1 MDCFSSLTG
10 IRTDKEPYRAKSAL
24 SLLEPRDL
32 ILNFDFECQY
42 FLEVFFRNEPYGVP
56 SHNDGRV
63 PARAP
68 AGSYSE
74 TARRFDVCVENSVPV
89 ASGAM
94 ARSGLGKGLGALI
107 GTPAVATPKD
117 GSDAGERVHQIELTS
132 IVPSTLQPRKDFARD
147 VLLELIESIRQ
158 HGIIQPLIVRQ
169 VGTRF
174 ELIAGERRWRAA
186 QELGLATVPA
196 IVRTANDLEV
206 LELSLIENLQRAD
219 LNPIEEAQG
228 YARLANEF
236 GMRQED
242 IALKVGRS
250 RAAVANAL
258 RLLDLHPQVQIW
270 LAQNLVSVGH
280 AKVLLALKAPE
291 EQLLAAET
299 VLRRNATVRSTE
311 RMVARL
317 LGIGRGRRK
326 PRRAAGDSSA
336 TATAVEDLQN
346 RLQQHLATHVTIHHG
361 EKRGRIEIEY
371 LRNRRSSADY
381 YCSWPAG
388 RRVTRVMNCR
398 GVRRG
403 GRQSKWIKAFQ
414 KTDPAGAER
423 DGRGA
428 NDRASESKYAKGP
441 ATCGGL
447 ASHVISSS

>member
-1 MDCFSSLTG
+1 
-10 IRTDKEPYRAKSAL
+10 
-24 SLLEPRDL
+24 
-32 ILNFDFECQY
+32 
-42 FLEVFFRNEPYGVP
+42 
-56 SHNDGRV
+56 
-63 PARAP
+63 
-68 AGSYSE
+68 
-74 TARRFDVCVENSVPV
+74 
-89 ASGAM
+89 M

-107 GTPAVATPKD
+107 GTPAVASPRD
-117 GSDAGERVHQIELTS
+117 GSDAAERVHEIELTS

-219 LNPIEEAQG
+219 LNAIEEAQG

-326 PRRAAGDSSA
+326 TRRAAGDPSA

-346 RLQQHLATHVTIHHG
+346 RLQQHLATHVTIHHA

-371 LRNRRSSADY
+371 Y
-381 YCSWPAG
+381 G
-388 RRVTRVMNCR
+388 
-398 GVRRG
+398 
-403 GRQSKWIKAFQ
+403 
-414 KTDPAGAER
+414 TDDLQRIISVLGL
-423 DGRGA
+423 
-428 NDRASESKYAKGP
+428 SEQE
-441 ATCGGL
+441 
-447 ASHVISSS
+447 